1 MILKYEIGFFGQ
13 EKWPFDKAIYQMK
26 WTVCWNSDYSLIN
39 TLLVS
44 GIYIPIK
51 SKFYIMSDNQ
61 QVTKRSNILV
71 GTSETIRPLSS
82 KCSNNNP

>member
-1 MILKYEIGFFGQ
+1 
-13 EKWPFDKAIYQMK
+13 MK
-26 WTVCWNSDYSLIN
+26 WTVCWNSEYSLID

-71 GTSETIRPLSS
+71 GTSETIRPISS
-82 KCSNNNP
+82 KCLKNNSENCVTHYLICIHLKIKN